1 VPGAYAEA
9 LEFIHSLYRFGSRPG
24 LVRQRRLLAALGDP
38 HLGLPTIHVAGTNGK
53 GSVAAMVASCL
64 SQAGYRTGLYVSPY
78 LSDFGERMSVDGVC
92 ISPEET
98 AEIVLGQVRP
108 AVEAMSP
115 PAGRSG
121 TAGIAVS
128 GRGDQ
133 VVEFEATT
141 ALGFLYFARHKV
153 DFLVSEVGLG
163 GRFDATNVID
173 RPLVSILTSIGLDH
187 TDRLGPTVGAI
198 AAEKAGIIKR
208 LAPVVSAPQDPE
220 ALAVLRVTACRRGCP
235 FYLAGRAGAVAPGA
249 VSRAGLVALRSA
261 SLAGQIIDFSGPGF
275 PRVEGLRLPLLGSH
289 QLDNAATA
297 LTALGVLSQAGRVPA
312 LDERSLRDGLART
325 VWPGR
330 FEVFGGVREAGG
342 RGDPDAGPDAGGT
355 GPAGPTIVVDGAHNP
370 PGAKALAEALRQLLP
385 GRRILLVLGILGDK
399 DAGGFLSPLL
409 PPALPE
415 VVKVFACRPS
425 NPRAREP
432 ADLARSVAAVSPGLP
447 VTAVPD
453 VDDALRAALA
463 EAGPADVVCLAGSI
477 YLLGE
482 ARAAAKRAVAT
493 P

>member
-1 VPGAYAEA
+1 MPGAYAEA

-38 HLGLPTIHVAGTNGK
+38 HLGLPSIHVAGTNGK

-108 AVEAMSP
+108 AVEGLA
-115 PAGRSG
+115 AG
-121 TAGIAVS
+121 
-128 GRGDQ
+128 GDQ

-220 ALAVLRVTACRRGCP
+220 ALAVLRVTARRRGCS
-235 FYLAGRAGAVAPGA
+235 FYLTGRAGAVAPGFA
-249 VSRAGLVALRSA
+249 SRAGLVALRSA

-275 PRVEGLRLPLLGSH
+275 PRVEGLHLPLLGSH

-355 GPAGPTIVVDGAHNP
+355 GPPGPTIVVDGAHNP

-432 ADLARSVAAVSPGLP
+432 ADLARSVAAVSPDLP
-447 VTAVPD
+447 VVVVPD

-482 ARAAAKRAVAT
+482 ARAAARRAVAGKHGRGQAWR
-493 P
+493 

>member
-64 SQAGYRTGLYVSPY
+64 SAAGYRTGLYVSPY
-78 LSDFGERMSVDGVC
+78 LSDFGERMSVDGVR

-98 AEIVLGQVRP
+98 AEIVLGRVRP
-108 AVEAMSP
+108 AVEGLEA
-115 PAGRSG
+115 
-121 TAGIAVS
+121 
-128 GRGDQ
+128 RGDQ

-187 TDRLGPTVGAI
+187 TDRLGPTAGAI

-220 ALAVLRVTACRRGCP
+220 ALAVLRATAHRRACP
-235 FYLAGRAGAVAPGA
+235 FYLAGRAGAVVPGS

-275 PRVEGLRLPLLGSH
+275 PRMEGLGLPLLGSH

-297 LTALGVLSQAGRVPA
+297 LTALGVLRQGGLVPA

-330 FEVFGGVREAGG
+330 FEIVGGPGEAAG
-342 RGDPDAGPDAGGT
+342 RGDPDAGPEAGGT
-355 GPAGPTIVVDGAHNP
+355 GPAGDRPPGPTIVVDGAHNP
-370 PGAKALAEALRQLLP
+370 PGARALADALRQLLP
-385 GRRILLVLGILGDK
+385 GRRILLVLGILGEK

-447 VTAVPD
+447 VTAV
-453 VDDALRAALA
+453 VGVGDALRAALA
-463 EAGPADVVCLAGSI
+463 EAGPADVVCVAGSI

-482 ARAAAKRAVAT
+482 ARAAARQAVASKHGRGQAWR
-493 P
+493 

>member
-1 VPGAYAEA
+1 MPGAYAEA

-38 HLGLPTIHVAGTNGK
+38 HLGLPAIHVAGTNGK
-53 GSVAAMVASCL
+53 GSVAAMVASGL
-64 SQAGYRTGLYVSPY
+64 SAASYRTGLYVSPY
-78 LSDFGERMSVDGVC
+78 LSDFGERMSVDGVS

-108 AVEAMSP
+108 AVEGLA
-115 PAGRSG
+115 A
-121 TAGIAVS
+121 
-128 GRGDQ
+128 RGDQ

-220 ALAVLRVTACRRGCP
+220 ALAALRATARRRGCP
-235 FYLAGRAGAVAPGA
+235 FYLAGRAGAVVPGS

-275 PRVEGLRLPLLGSH
+275 PRVEGLHLPLLGSH

-297 LTALGVLSQAGRVPA
+297 LTALGVLREGGLVPA
-312 LDERSLRDGLART
+312 LGERSLRDGLART

-330 FEVFGGVREAGG
+330 FEVFNGPPTAG
-342 RGDPDAGPDAGGT
+342 AG
-355 GPAGPTIVVDGAHNP
+355 AGPTIVVDGAHNP
-370 PGAKALAEALRQLLP
+370 PGARALAEALRQLLP

-415 VVKVFACRPS
+415 VAKVFACRPS
-425 NPRAREP
+425 NPRAREA
-432 ADLARSVAAVSPGLP
+432 ADLARSVATLSPGLP
-447 VTAVPD
+447 VMPVPD
-453 VDDALRAALA
+453 VGDALRAALA
-463 EAGPADVVCLAGSI
+463 ETGPADVVCVAGSI

-482 ARAAAKRAVAT
+482 AREAARQAVAGR
-493 P
+493 

>member
-38 HLGLPTIHVAGTNGK
+38 HLGLPSIHVAGTNGK

-64 SQAGYRTGLYVSPY
+64 SAAGYRTGLYVSPY

-108 AVEAMSP
+108 AVEGLA
-115 PAGRSG
+115 AG
-121 TAGIAVS
+121 
-128 GRGDQ
+128 GDQ

-220 ALAVLRVTACRRGCP
+220 ALAVLRATARRRGCP
-235 FYLAGRAGAVAPGA
+235 FYLTGRAGAVAPGFA
-249 VSRAGLVALRSA
+249 SRAGLVALRSA

-275 PRVEGLRLPLLGSH
+275 PRVEGLHLPLLGSH

-297 LTALGVLSQAGRVPA
+297 LTALGVLRQAGRVPA

-409 PPALPE
+409 PPVLPE

-447 VTAVPD
+447 VVVVPD

-482 ARAAAKRAVAT
+482 ARAAARQAVAT

>member
-1 VPGAYAEA
+1 
-9 LEFIHSLYRFGSRPG
+9 
-24 LVRQRRLLAALGDP
+24 
-38 HLGLPTIHVAGTNGK
+38 
-53 GSVAAMVASCL
+53 
-64 SQAGYRTGLYVSPY
+64 
-78 LSDFGERMSVDGVC
+78 
-92 ISPEET
+92 
-98 AEIVLGQVRP
+98 
-108 AVEAMSP
+108 
-115 PAGRSG
+115 
-121 TAGIAVS
+121 VS
-128 GRGDQ
+128 GRDNQ

-220 ALAVLRVTACRRGCP
+220 ALAVLRVTARRRGCP
-235 FYLAGRAGAVAPGA
+235 FYLAGGAGLVAPGFS
-249 VSRAGLVALRSA
+249 SRAGLVALRSA

-275 PRVEGLRLPLLGSH
+275 PRVEGLQLPLLGSH

-297 LTALGVLSQAGRVPA
+297 LTALGVLRQAGRVPA
-312 LDERSLRDGLART
+312 LDERSLRDGLVRT

-330 FEVFGGVREAGG
+330 FEVFGGAREAGG
-342 RGDPDAGPDAGGT
+342 RGDPAAGPDAGGT

-399 DAGGFLSPLL
+399 DAGGLLSPLL

-425 NPRAREP
+425 NPRARES

-447 VTAVPD
+447 VTAVPN
-453 VDDALRAALA
+453 VGDALRAAIA

-482 ARAAAKRAVAT
+482 ARVAARQAVAT